1 MPQRNIVHTNPDA
14 VMVVLIVFF
23 FELKRF
29 KALWIMAFDV
39 VALRIIRVWVPT
51 ALIVTSGA
59 LEAQRTV
66 LETR

>member
-1 MPQRNIVHTNPDA
+1 
-14 VMVVLIVFF
+14 MVVLIVFF